1 MFSQSIAK
9 LKADGLDDLEE
20 IGDVSPNPK
29 KLQQFLTV
37 PIKAKKNGGGGG
49 SSVVINYKEEKFNKK
64 EEEDLDSLE
73 DEESEEYDSEDE
85 EEDATRASK
94 EKSKGISYHCYDLET
109 VKFA

>member
-29 KLQQFLTV
+29 KQQQFLQV
-37 PIKAKKNGGGGG
+37 PIKTKKNGGGG
-49 SSVVINYKEEKFNKK
+49 SSVVINYKEEKINKK
-64 EEEDLDSLE
+64 EEEYLDSME

-94 EKSKGISYHCYDLET
+94 EKSTGISVHPYYLET
-109 VKFA
+109 AKFA